1 MSSELLG
8 ILDHIERERGVARE
22 VLIGAVETAM
32 VSAVKKAINAKTT
45 DNIRVVIG
53 REDGKIRAYVDDQE
67 IKSVDFGRI
76 AAQTAKQVIIQKIRE
91 AEKDVIYQEFSA
103 KIGDI
108 VSGTVYRFDK
118 GNIVVDLLGK
128 AEGLM
133 PRREQSPR
141 DDLRQGQ
148 RVRAYIL
155 EVRRDTKGPQIILSR
170 TSPLF
175 VKKLFELEVPEI
187 FEGIVEVKSI
197 AREAGERTKIAVWSK
212 DEKVDC
218 VGACVGMRGSR
229 VKDIVGELQGEKI
242 DIIRWSDDLREYI
255 TASLS
260 PAKITEIRLDKR
272 AQRAQVIVADDQ
284 LSLAIGKHGQNV
296 RLASKLS
303 GWDLDIRTR
312 EEIVKEKEE
321 TKKVRAIMHLEGVGE
336 KILDALFEAGFSTL
350 ERLANATMEQL
361 SEVKG
366 IGEKKAEKILAA
378 AKDKWDRV
386 KSGEVSLETVM
397 PSSGANDAPEAG
409 AVAPREKGEDE
420 SS

>member
-1 MSSELLG
+1 MSNELMA
-8 ILDHIERERGVARE
+8 ILDHIERERGINKE
-22 VLIGAVETAM
+22 VLIQAVESAM
-32 VSAVKKAINAKTT
+32 VSAVKKAVGVKTT
-45 DNIRVVIG
+45 ENIRVTIDKT
-53 REDGKIRAYVDDQE
+53 DGKIHAFMDEQE

-91 AEKDVIYQEFSA
+91 AEKDVIFNEFSA

-108 VSGTVYRFDK
+108 VSGTIYRFDK
-118 GNIVVDLLGK
+118 GNIIVDLLGK
-128 AEGLM
+128 AEGVM

-141 DDLRQGQ
+141 DDFRQGQ
-148 RVRAYIL
+148 RVRAYVL
-155 EVRRDTKGPQIILSR
+155 DVRREAKGPQIVLSR

-197 AREAGERTKIAVWSK
+197 SREAGERTKIGVWSK

-229 VKDIVGELQGEKI
+229 VKDIVTELQGEKI

-255 TASLS
+255 TAALS
-260 PAKITEIRLDKR
+260 PAKITEIRLDK
-272 AQRAQVIVADDQ
+272 QNQKAQVIVAEDQ

-296 RLASKLS
+296 RLASRLT

-321 TKKVRAIMHLEGVGE
+321 AKKVRAEISLEGVGE
-336 KILDALFEAGFSTL
+336 KVLSALIEAGFDTL
-350 ERLANATMEQL
+350 EKIKEATVGQL
-361 SEVKG
+361 TEIKG
-366 IGEKKAEKILAA
+366 IGEKKAEKIIAA
-378 AKDKWDRV
+378 AKERLSK
-386 KSGEVSLETVM
+386 T
-397 PSSGANDAPEAG
+397 
-409 AVAPREKGEDE
+409 DE
-420 SS
+420 SA

>member
-1 MSSELLG
+1 MSSELLA
-8 ILDHIERERGVARE
+8 ILDHIERERGINKE
-22 VLIGAVETAM
+22 VLIQAVEAAM
-32 VSAVKKAINAKTT
+32 VSAVKKAVGVKTAE
-45 DNIRVVIG
+45 NIRVSIDKN
-53 REDGKIRAYVDDQE
+53 DGKIHAFVDEEE

-91 AEKDVIYQEFSA
+91 AEKDVIFNEFSA

-118 GNIVVDLLGK
+118 GNIIVDLLGK

-133 PRREQSPR
+133 PKREQSPR
-141 DDLRQGQ
+141 DDFRQGQ
-148 RVRAYIL
+148 RVRAYVL
-155 EVRRDTKGPQIILSR
+155 EVKREAKGPQIILSR

-229 VKDIVGELQGEKI
+229 VKDIVTELQGEKI

-255 TASLS
+255 TAALS
-260 PAKITEIRLDKR
+260 PAKITEIRLDKNNS
-272 AQRAQVIVADDQ
+272 RAQVIVAEDQ
-284 LSLAIGKHGQNV
+284 LSLGIGKHGQNV
-296 RLASKLS
+296 RLASRLI

-312 EEIVKEKEE
+312 EEIVQEKEE
-321 TKKVRAIMHLEGVGE
+321 AKKARADMMLDGVGE
-336 KILDALFEAGFSTL
+336 KIVNALIEAGFDSL
-350 ERLANATMEQL
+350 EKVGAATSEQL
-361 SEVKG
+361 SEIKG
-366 IGEKKAEKILAA
+366 IGVKKAAKIIAA
-378 AKDKWDRV
+378 AKERLL
-386 KSGEVSLETVM
+386 G
-397 PSSGANDAPEAG
+397 
-409 AVAPREKGEDE
+409 
-420 SS
+420 